1 MESQMKAIQLEEYV
15 KGPLDLTPTTL
26 PRPTPKSDESLIRIH
41 ASATNFFDLLQ
52 IAGKYQHQ
60 PPFPWIAGAE
70 FAGVV
75 EEIGSGA
82 SSSGAR
88 VKKGDKVFGYVQG
101 AYAEYCCVK
110 TSALLPVPTGWSFA
124 DAAGL
129 FITAPTS
136 YAALTI
142 RAEAKRGE
150 WVLVHAGAGG
160 VGLFAIQVAKAVGCT
175 VVATA
180 STPEKLAICKRFGA
194 DHVINYSNTGWVK
207 EVLSLRPGG
216 VDIIF
221 DPVGLI
227 NQSLKCTAWNGRLL
241 IIGFAAGSIEKVPMN
256 RVLLKNV
263 SVVGVHWGEYMKKRV
278 EAGTVERV
286 WRDILG
292 MISEGKIKP
301 ITNAKVYEGLEN
313 VGKALKALGARETW
327 GKVVVKV
334 CEDGDEKP
342 AEEVAKL

>member
-1 MESQMKAIQLEEYV
+1 MKAIQLTEYV

-26 PRPTPKSDESLIRIH
+26 PRPTPKPDESLIRIH
-41 ASATNFFDLLQ
+41 AAATNFFDLLQ
-52 IAGKYQHQ
+52 IAGKYQNQ

-70 FAGVV
+70 FAGIV
-75 EEIGSGA
+75 EEIGAG
-82 SSSGAR
+82 SSSF
-88 VKKGDKVFGYVQG
+88 KTGDKVFGYVQG

-110 TSALLPVPTGWSFA
+110 TSTLLPVPKGWSFA

-175 VVATA
+175 VIATA
-180 STPEKLAICKRFGA
+180 STAEKLAICKRFGA
-194 DHVINYSNTGWVK
+194 DHVISYSDTDWVK
-207 EVLSLRPGG
+207 EVLRLRPGG
-216 VDIIF
+216 VDIVF

-241 IIGFAAGSIEKVPMN
+241 IIGFAAGAIEQVPMN

-263 SVVGVHWGEYMKKRV
+263 SLVGVHWGEYMKKGV

-292 MISEGKIKP
+292 MIGEGKIKP
-301 ITNAKVYEGLEN
+301 ITNEKVYEGLEN

-327 GKVVVKV
+327 GKVVAKV
-334 CEDGDEKP
+334 CEDGDKKP
-342 AEEVAKL
+342 TEVVAKL